1 MQSHSILQSSG
12 FLVKAGVAGHQN
24 DNSFESELEAI
35 CDYSIK
41 HRSKWKPRA
50 RKPRNGSAPN
60 PWASSREKS
69 KTEYTT
75 LAQAL
80 AARSSM
86 ARKRGKRH
94 KRLRPYKVGPSWFLT
109 KMRKGQAR
117 SFLPICPR

>member
-1 MQSHSILQSSG
+1 MG
-12 FLVKAGVAGHQN
+12 K
-24 DNSFESELEAI
+24 
-35 CDYSIK
+35 
-41 HRSKWKPRA
+41 KPRA